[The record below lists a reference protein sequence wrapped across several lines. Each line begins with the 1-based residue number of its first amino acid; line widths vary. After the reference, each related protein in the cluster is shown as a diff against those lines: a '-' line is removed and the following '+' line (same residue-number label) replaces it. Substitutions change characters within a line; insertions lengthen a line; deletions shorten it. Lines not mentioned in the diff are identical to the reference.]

1 MSGEPS
7 TQKQARVLRIEVGG
21 LLHDWFDVDEIG
33 EFKRSPAFAST
44 LRENIARY
52 FHVAVERQVI
62 YDEDGLL
69 STPADFSRALQRLHP
84 KLYVYDVSQ
93 MDDELREKTVEEL
106 QTINQGVAKSWEHF
120 GSITT
125 HPSSSGRAEH
135 VLHMISSSDGLVGDF
150 TMPPKAVA
158 SPSDAYQFEQNLLGD
173 KEHSQ
178 NGLRQ
183 LGTLAKAPCAL
194 SHGTAAEQ
202 QPIMSARGLRPQLKL
217 LTTQQL
223 EGGSA
228 YPPGTCPERLGSGGA
243 AEVTHAQSGHL
254 PHSVFIETGGSTG
267 QHATGAPRWA
277 PAARHQATVP
287 QVLVHTTSSASNAAP
302 MVQVAPPQLQ
312 VAVLWTQPIPGVT
325 SPSMRSPYP
334 PGWSAAGASHPPP
347 PTRVSL
353 GRSTADSQLQ
363 PRRALSPLR
372 AASPMAL
379 TRPGNAS
386 QALLVTPRSA
396 PPASSVVVSRMAVS
410 GSVAAPPLLVAAP
423 RAMRHSLPAA
433 RSAAGAFRVSSPIQR
448 AGPSPGHGTVAAY
461 QVFPAS
467 TVTRSVLGQA
477 PPRAS
482 QSEGFQWGSAVV
494 KR

>member
-1 MSGEPS
+1 MSGEAS
-7 TQKQARVLRIEVGG
+7 AQKQARVLRIEVGG

-93 MDDELREKTVEEL
+93 MDTELREKTVEEL

-135 VLHMISSSDGLVGDF
+135 VLNMINNSDGLAGDF
-150 TMPPKAVA
+150 TAPPKAVT
-158 SPSDAYQFEQNLLGD
+158 SPSA
-173 KEHSQ
+173 
-178 NGLRQ
+178 R
-183 LGTLAKAPCAL
+183 APCAL
-194 SHGTAAEQ
+194 PHATAAEE
-202 QPIMSARGLRPQLKL
+202 QPIMSARGLRPQLNL

-223 EGGSA
+223 EAGSA
-228 YPPGTCPERLGSGGA
+228 YPPGTCPERLGSGGV
-243 AEVTHAQSGHL
+243 AEVTPAQSGHL

-277 PAARHQATVP
+277 PVARHQATVP

-302 MVQVAPPQLQ
+302 FVQVAPPQLQ
-312 VAVLWTQPIPGVT
+312 VAVLWTRPIPGVT
-325 SPSMRSPYP
+325 SPSVRSPYP
-334 PGWSAAGASHPPP
+334 PGWFAAGGSHPPP

-372 AASPMAL
+372 AVSPMAL

-396 PPASSVVVSRMAVS
+396 PPASSVVVSRMALS
-410 GSVAAPPLLVAAP
+410 GSVAAPPLVVAAP

-448 AGPSPGHGTVAAY
+448 AGPSPGHGAVAAY
-461 QVFPAS
+461 QAYPIS

-482 QSEGFQWGSAVV
+482 YSEGFQWSSALV